1 MNKRSDTIKSLFM
14 VAPEVPLS
22 ADNKATARVASGPVR
37 SMRESFS
44 GIERE
49 NELLRQ
55 KMAAGTLVLEIDP
68 DLVDPSPVSDRF
80 VDSDGASFE
89 ALKTSIALRGQ
100 EVPVLV
106 REHPEVSGRYQT
118 AYGHRRIRAARE
130 LGRSVRAI
138 VRTLSDQD
146 LVVAQGVENSA
157 RQDLSF
163 IERAIFAMRLE
174 DAGHDRPV
182 IQEALSIDRA
192 EASKLLSVARSIPP
206 EIVVAIGRAPKAGRG
221 RWQML
226 ARLLRDPGPVQQARA
241 TISRKDYER
250 LDSDQRFVRI
260 FEAASAQSKER
271 TEDPKPL
278 QVCSKSGVLIARV
291 EHGRGETRVVFD
303 DALEPEFAAHL
314 LAKLPELFDAFRQK
328 KRR

>member
-14 VAPEVPLS
+14 VTPEVPLS
-22 ADNKATARVASGPVR
+22 ADNSAVTRVASGPVR

-68 DLVDPSPVSDRF
+68 ALIDPSPVSDRF

-89 ALKTSIALRGQ
+89 ALKASIGLRGQ

-106 REHPEVSGRYQT
+106 REHPNAPGRYQT

-138 VRTLSDQD
+138 VKTLSDQD

-182 IQEALSIDRA
+182 VQEALSIDRA
-192 EASKLLSVARSIPP
+192 EASKLLSVARSIPSDL
-206 EIVVAIGRAPKAGRG
+206 ILAIGRAPKAGRG
-221 RWQML
+221 RWQL
-226 ARLLRDPGPVQQARA
+226 LSKLLQDARVLKQARNSI
-241 TISRKDYER
+241 TRKDFEK
-250 LDSDQRFVRI
+250 LDSDQRFLAI
-260 FEAASAQSKER
+260 LELASGTPRDKSGDSKPVQIE
-271 TEDPKPL
+271 
-278 QVCSKSGVLIARV
+278 SKSGQLIARV
-291 EHGRGETRVVFD
+291 EQARGETRLIID
-303 DALEPEFAAHL
+303 EGAGPEFASHL
-314 LAKLPELFDAFRQK
+314 VAKLPELFEAFH
-328 KRR
+328 RRKVR